1 MLNFHKNMYQCI
13 TEIMISGYRDFLPQ
27 KSHSQCNFVLNWAGK
42 GTHITK
48 INKSANRSKYI
59 VNSTSLLFN
68 LSDWWWKQIVN
79 SGFNFSFFF
88 FKYDCHI
95 REMKTQQNKLYK
107 GKVE

>member
-1 MLNFHKNMYQCI
+1 MQFHIKLAGQVTHTTQANKKVSKQKQKN
-13 TEIMISGYRDFLPQ
+13 L
-27 KSHSQCNFVLNWAGK
+27 
-42 GTHITK
+42 
-48 INKSANRSKYI
+48 

-68 LSDWWWKQIVN
+68 RSDWWRQIVN
-79 SGFNFSFFF
+79 SDFIFF